1 MVRLSWRRS
10 VSFAVSLDGG
20 RGPGRQTRLL
30 GVRGGKDSL
39 MTLWL
44 YGFKRQIATWE
55 RKAVSA
61 TKLECNKARMVRAG
75 RASAQHLSEP
85 GCL

>member
-1 MVRLSWRRS
+1 VVRLSWRRS

-61 TKLECNKARMVRAG
+61 TKLSDTNGTSRACLS
-75 RASAQHLSEP
+75 SAFE
-85 GCL
+85 